1 MFVLAIVSGKG
12 GVGKTTT
19 AVALAAAFAPK
30 RRTVLIDLDPTG
42 GASYAS
48 GHDPSVLADRATAIG
63 AMTELPMPARTPE
76 GYGLLAGTPDLERR
90 ATLVRQ
96 EIERFRTLLQADVVV
111 IDAPPGFGLL
121 PQAAVLVAD
130 AVLVPLLLEPL
141 AIRTTEHILGLFEG
155 LGASAKLL
163 GILPTGVEKRRALFG
178 DQLLQIQGY
187 GTRVFEPIPRLVAV
201 AESALA
207 GRSILAYA
215 PRSPASSAYRAL
227 AETITL
233 ERLNVLETV

>member
-19 AVALAAAFAPK
+19 AVALAAALAPM
-30 RRTVLIDLDPTG
+30 RRTVLVDLDPTG

-48 GHDPSVLADRATAIG
+48 GHDPSVLADRATSVG
-63 AMTELPMPARTPE
+63 AMTEVAMPARTPE

-90 ATLVRQ
+90 AAVVRQ
-96 EIERFRTLLQADVVV
+96 EVERLRALQADVVI

-121 PQAAVLVAD
+121 PQSAVVVAD
-130 AVLVPLLLEPL
+130 AILVPLVLEPL
-141 AIRTTEHILGLFEG
+141 AIRTTEHILGLLEG
-155 LGASAKLL
+155 LGASTKLL
-163 GILPTGVEKRRALFG
+163 GILPTAVEKRRALVA
-178 DQLLQIQGY
+178 DQLHQVQEY
-187 GTRVFEPIPRLVAV
+187 GARVFEPIPRLVAV

-215 PRSPASSAYRAL
+215 PRSPAATAYRAL
-227 AETITL
+227 ADVIAL
-233 ERLNVLETV
+233 ERLTALEAV

>member
-19 AVALAAAFAPK
+19 AVALAAALAPT
-30 RRTVLIDLDPTG
+30 RRTVLVDLDPTG

-48 GHDPSVLADRATAIG
+48 GHDPSVLADRATAVG

-90 ATLVRQ
+90 AALVRQ
-96 EIERFRTLLQADVVV
+96 AIERFRTLQADVVI

-121 PQAAVLVAD
+121 PQSAVVVAD
-130 AVLVPLLLEPL
+130 AILVPLLLEPL
-141 AIRTTEHILGLFEG
+141 AIRTTEHILGLLEG

-163 GILPTGVEKRRALFG
+163 GILPTAVEKRRALVA
-178 DQLLQIQGY
+178 DQLQQIKGY
-187 GTRVFEPIPRLVAV
+187 ETRVFEPIPRLVAV

-215 PRSPASSAYRAL
+215 PRSPASAAYRAL
-227 AETITL
+227 AGAITL
-233 ERLNVLETV
+233 ERLNDLEAV